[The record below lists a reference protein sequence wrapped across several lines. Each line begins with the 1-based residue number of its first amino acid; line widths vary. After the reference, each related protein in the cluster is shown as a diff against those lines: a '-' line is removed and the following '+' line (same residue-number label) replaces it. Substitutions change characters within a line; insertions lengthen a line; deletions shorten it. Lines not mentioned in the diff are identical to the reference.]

1 MCVCLQGLYFVC
13 ARVCVCGC
21 VCICQCVHHTLTLA
35 AGCLQYLP
43 AAPIFSHTLTHTN
56 THTHTHTHTHTPSLS
71 LPVSHDG
78 EWSRCWGPIVA
89 QCHFLVL
96 LISSLC
102 CRWLSLKGSTH
113 MLMYTRT
120 HWYTLAHT
128 RTQPYYLLTSPSTAL
143 PLAPRWQQRLWL
155 SAWFHLVCMRVC
167 VTEQQG
173 ERGGE

>member
-13 ARVCVCGC
+13 VCVC
-21 VCICQCVHHTLTLA
+21 L
-35 AGCLQYLP
+35 YLP
-43 AAPIFSHTLTHTN
+43 VCAPHSNIGSWVPTVPACCTAILSI
-56 THTHTHTHTHTPSLS
+56 THTHTHTHTHTSSLS

-113 MLMYTRT
+113 MLMYTHT
-120 HWYTLAHT
+120 HWHTLAHT

-155 SAWFHLVCMRVC
+155 SAWFHLVRMRVC

-173 ERGGE
+173 ERGRG

>member
-1 MCVCLQGLYFVC
+1 MRARACVFYCAHVNLHVCDCTMCVCLQGLYFV
-13 ARVCVCGC
+13 C

-43 AAPIFSHTLTHTN
+43 AAPLFSYTQAHTKTHTY
-56 THTHTHTHTHTPSLS
+56 TLALSYSLS
-71 LPVSHDG
+71 LPVSRDG

-113 MLMYTRT
+113 MLLHT
-120 HWYTLAHT
+120 HTLIHT
-128 RTQPYYLLTSPSTAL
+128 GTHTHTQLCYLLTSPSTAL
-143 PLAPRWQQRLWL
+143 LLAPQWQQRLWL
-155 SAWFHLVCMRVC
+155 SA
-167 VTEQQG
+167 
-173 ERGGE
+173 